1 MNFTKEKTEHYTV
14 LRVDAE
20 RLDSLLAPELKAEL
34 TLLNGEGVN
43 NIILN
48 LEQAKYCDSSGLSSV
63 LIGNRLCKNSNGML
77 ILVGVQ
83 PTVKK
88 LITISQ
94 LDSVLHSV
102 PTVSEAV
109 DYLFMVAI
117 ERDLDKNE

>member
-1 MNFTKEKTEHYTV
+1 MSFSKEKTEHYTV

-34 TLLNGEGVN
+34 TLLNGEGVS

-48 LEQAKYCDSSGLSSV
+48 LEQTKYCDSSGLSSV

-102 PTVSEAV
+102 PTISEAV
-109 DYLFMVAI
+109 DYLFMLAI